1 MTDSSPS
8 EAGVKGSVLR
18 WLDGLGWDTYGLDD
32 GHGATVLDDRYARK
46 QSEVIYWD
54 LLAEAVVDLN
64 EELTPDNVERFLNS
78 LRRDLE
84 HDNLLDGNEAFHELL
99 TTGKKHTVDQQHNG
113 TKTIYADL
121 IDFEHPENNR
131 LHAVDEF
138 SVTRRGSIRPD
149 VTLLVNGIPIVQME
163 LKSVTQDN
171 DYYDAI
177 TDLMEYEQKVPRVF
191 VPALLNVAA
200 DGRTLKYGAVGA
212 DREFYQGWTTAPERY
227 QSDNEMKQAT
237 QALLN
242 PETLLDLL
250 KHFVFYESQPDQDAK
265 IVPRHMQYYAVKR
278 ILDRV
283 DRDEHRNG
291 LIWHTQGSGKSFTM
305 LFAAK
310 NLLERRIL
318 DAPQLFVV
326 VDTDKLNSQMRD
338 QLANLSFDRWTEAKS
353 IRGLEDTIAAGRSE
367 LVITTIQKFQDVDPD
382 VKPSDEVVVMSDEA
396 HRFMEAD
403 LGSRLEA
410 ALPDAYH
417 FGFTG
422 TPVREGDREK
432 DRNTFREF
440 SPEGEEY
447 LHRYS
452 IKDGIDDELI
462 LPVYFRLRHEMDW
475 DVDEAGLDE
484 EFDEAFATLPKDE
497 KLELIQEHVSSKML
511 AEIEPRVER
520 VVAEIDD
527 HFDGV
532 EKNGWK
538 GMVVTPSRES
548 AAMYGERLI
557 ERRGE
562 NAVEVL
568 YTATNDDPELIR
580 QFHTDPGER
589 DEIVREFKKENEPKL
604 LVVHNMLLTGFDAP
618 VLKTM
623 YLDRELRD
631 HSLMQAIARTNR
643 PADGKENGEIVD
655 FQGVFE
661 NIDDALD
668 YDDETKQYAAQD
680 SEQLFEKLQVQL
692 EAVLDIFDGIERENS
707 QEVIDECLDR
717 VSTHPEKRNFKQGFR
732 RLQDLYESVSP
743 DRQLVEE
750 GIDEDYSWLGRI
762 HTAFQ
767 RTNNRSERPE
777 EEMREKTREII
788 EKHVDIGE
796 IKREYPV
803 YELGE
808 KYLSE
813 LDHLDSDAAK
823 ASTIAPAIQDT
834 LQPRMG
840 RNPRY
845 ERLSERV
852 TDIVEEWQAGD
863 RADPEAVGAL
873 QEVEKEVL
881 AVEEEADRRG
891 MNDAEFA
898 IFTDL
903 TEERDLR
910 ISEETADKVARDI
923 VGTFDD
929 RVDTSYDGWETN
941 DKTVQEIELV
951 LLDVLIKEY
960 NRGELVTDEF
970 IDAVHTYL
978 IQNYVADEA

>member
-1 MTDSSPS
+1 MANAQPS
-8 EAGVKGSVLR
+8 EAGVQASVLR
-18 WLDGLGWDTYGLDD
+18 WLDSLGWNTYDD
-32 GHGATVLDDRYARK
+32 AKRGATVLDERFGRQ

-54 LLAEAVVDLN
+54 LLAEAVVDIN
-64 EELTPDNVERFLNS
+64 DELTEDNVDRFLNS
-78 LRRDLE
+78 LRRDLD
-84 HDNLLDGNEAFHELL
+84 HDNLLDGNEAFHEIL
-99 TTGKKHTVDQQHNG
+99 TTGKKHTVDQKHNG
-113 TKTIYADL
+113 TKTIYANL

-131 LHAVDEF
+131 LHAIDEF
-138 SVTRRGSIRPD
+138 AVSRRGSIRPD

-163 LKSVTQDN
+163 LKAVTQDN
-171 DYYDAI
+171 DFYDAI
-177 TDLMEYEQKVPRVF
+177 NDLQEYEEKVPRAF
-191 VPALLNVAA
+191 IPTLFNVAA
-200 DGRTLKYGAVGA
+200 DTRELRYGAVGA
-212 DREFYQGWTTAPERY
+212 THEFYQGWTTAPEQY
-227 QSDNEMKQAT
+227 QSDNDMKQAV

-242 PETLLDLL
+242 PATLLDLL
-250 KHFVFYESQPDQDAK
+250 KHFVFYEEQPDQDAK

-278 ILDRV
+278 ILERV
-283 DRDEHRNG
+283 NRGEHRKG

-305 LFAAK
+305 LFTAK
-310 NLLERRIL
+310 NLLDRDIL

-338 QLANLSFDRWTEAKS
+338 QLANLSFERWTEAKS
-353 IRGLEDTIAAGRSE
+353 IEGLEDTIAAGRSE
-367 LVITTIQKFQDVDPD
+367 LVVTTIQKFQDVNPG
-382 VKPSDEVVVMSDEA
+382 VQSSDEVVVMSDEA

-410 ALPDAYH
+410 ALPDAFH

-422 TPVREGDREK
+422 TPVREGDRDK
-432 DRNTFREF
+432 DRNTFDEF
-440 SPEGEEY
+440 SPGDEEY

-484 EFDEAFATLPKDE
+484 EFDEEFATLPKDE
-497 KLELIQEHVSSKML
+497 KLDIIREHVTSRML

-520 VVAEIDD
+520 VVEEIDD

-532 EKNGWK
+532 EKNSWK

-562 NAVEVL
+562 DVVEVL
-568 YTATNDDPELIR
+568 YTSTNDDPDLLQ

-589 DEIVREFKKENEPKL
+589 DQIVRDFKKENEPKL

-618 VLKTM
+618 ILKTM

-631 HSLMQAIARTNR
+631 HALMQAIARTNR

-668 YDDETKQYAAQD
+668 YDTETKQYAAQD
-680 SEQLFEKLQVQL
+680 SEQLFEKLQNQL
-692 EAVLDIFDGIERENS
+692 DAVLDIFEGISREDS
-707 QEVIDECLDR
+707 QEVVDKCLDR
-717 VSTHPEKRNFKQGFR
+717 VSTHPEKGQFKKGFR

-743 DRQLVEE
+743 DRRLVQE
-750 GIDEDYSWLGRI
+750 GIDEDYGWLGRI

-767 RTNNRSERPE
+767 RTNNRSNRPE
-777 EEMREKTREII
+777 DEMRAKTREII

-796 IKREYPV
+796 VKQNYPV

-808 KYLSE
+808 EYLDE
-813 LDHLDSDAAK
+813 LDHLDSDATK
-823 ASTIAPAIQDT
+823 ASTIAHAIQEST
-834 LQPRMG
+834 QPRMG
-840 RNPRY
+840 QNPRY
-845 ERLSERV
+845 ERLSDRV
-852 TDIVEEWQAGD
+852 TDIVEEWEAGD
-863 RADPEAVGAL
+863 RADPEAVEAL
-873 QEVEKEVL
+873 RKVEKEVL
-881 AVEEEADRRG
+881 AVEDEANERG
-891 MNDAEFA
+891 MSDAEFA

-903 TEERDLR
+903 TEERDIG
-910 ISEETADKVARDI
+910 ISEDTAEELARAIVAE
-923 VGTFDD
+923 FDD
-929 RVDTSYDGWETN
+929 RVDTSYDGWETT
-941 DKTVQEIELV
+941 DKTVKEIELV
-951 LLDVLIKEY
+951 LLDVLVKEY
-960 NRGELVTDEF
+960 DRGELVTDEF
-970 IDAVHTYL
+970 IDSVHTYL
-978 IQNYVADEA
+978 VQNYVADNR

>member
-1 MTDSSPS
+1 MANAQPS
-8 EAGVKGSVLR
+8 EAGVQESVLR
-18 WLDGLGWDTYGLDD
+18 WLDSLGWETYEDAER
-32 GHGATVLDDRYARK
+32 GATVLDERYGR
-46 QSEVIYWD
+46 QRSEVIYWD
-54 LLAEAVVDLN
+54 LLAEAVVDIN
-64 EELTPDNVERFLNS
+64 DELTEDNVDRFLNS
-78 LRRDLE
+78 LRRDLD
-84 HDNLLDGNEAFHELL
+84 HDNLLDGNEAFHEIL
-99 TTGKKHTVDQQHNG
+99 TTGKKHTVDQKHNG

-138 SVTRRGSIRPD
+138 AVSRRGSIRPD

-171 DYYDAI
+171 DFYDAI
-177 TDLMEYEQKVPRVF
+177 NDLQEYEETVPRAF
-191 VPALLNVAA
+191 IPTLFNVAA
-200 DGRTLKYGAVGA
+200 DTRELRYGAVGA
-212 DREFYQGWTTAPERY
+212 TYEFYQGWTTAPDQYR
-227 QSDNEMKQAT
+227 SDNDMKQAV

-242 PETLLDLL
+242 PDTLLDLL
-250 KHFVFYESQPDQDAK
+250 KHFVFYEEQPDQDAK

-278 ILDRV
+278 IVERV
-283 DRDEHRNG
+283 DRGEHRKG

-305 LFAAK
+305 LFTAK
-310 NLLERRIL
+310 NLLDRDIL

-338 QLANLSFDRWTEAKS
+338 QLANLSFERWTEAKH
-353 IRGLEDTIAAGRSE
+353 IEGLEDTIAAGRSE
-367 LVITTIQKFQDVDPD
+367 LVVTTIQKFQDVDPG
-382 VKPSDEVVVMSDEA
+382 VQSSDEVVVMSDEA
-396 HRFMEAD
+396 HRFMEAN
-403 LGSRLEA
+403 LGSRLA
-410 ALPDAYH
+410 ASLPDAFH

-422 TPVREGDREK
+422 TPVREGDRDK
-432 DRNTFREF
+432 DRNTFDEF
-440 SPEGEEY
+440 SPDDEEY

-452 IKDGIDDELI
+452 IKAGIDDELI

-484 EFDEAFATLPKDE
+484 EFDEEFATLPKDE
-497 KLELIQEHVSSKML
+497 KLEIIREHVTSRML

-548 AAMYGERLI
+548 AAMYGKRLI
-557 ERRGE
+557 GRRGE
-562 NAVEVL
+562 DAVEVL
-568 YTATNDDPELIR
+568 YTSTNDDPELLQ

-589 DEIVREFKKENEPKL
+589 DQIVRDFKKENEPKL

-618 VLKTM
+618 ILKTM

-631 HSLMQAIARTNR
+631 HALMQAIARTNR

-668 YDDETKQYAAQD
+668 YDTETKQYAAQD
-680 SEQLFEKLQVQL
+680 SERLFEKLRNQL
-692 EAVLDIFDGIERENS
+692 NAVLDIFEGISREDS
-707 QEVIDECLDR
+707 QEIVDECLDR
-717 VSTHPEKRNFKQGFR
+717 VSTHPEKGQFKKGFR

-743 DRQLVEE
+743 DRRLVEE
-750 GIDEDYSWLGRI
+750 GIDEDYGWLGRI

-767 RTNNRSERPE
+767 RTNNRSDRPE
-777 EEMREKTREII
+777 DEMRAKTREII
-788 EKHVDIGE
+788 EEHVDIGE
-796 IKREYPV
+796 VKQNYPV

-808 KYLSE
+808 EYLDE
-813 LDHLDSDAAK
+813 LDHLDSDATK
-823 ASTIAPAIQDT
+823 ASTIAHAIQEST
-834 LQPRMG
+834 QPRMG
-840 RNPRY
+840 QNPRY

-852 TDIVEEWQAGD
+852 TDIVEEWEAGD
-863 RADPEAVGAL
+863 RADPEAVEAL
-873 QEVEKEVL
+873 RAVEKEVL
-881 AVEEEADRRG
+881 AVEDEANERG
-891 MNDAEFA
+891 MSDAEFA

-903 TEERDLR
+903 TEERGID
-910 ISEETADKVARDI
+910 ISDDTAEELARAI
-923 VGTFDD
+923 VSEFDD
-929 RVDTSYDGWETN
+929 RVDTSYDGWETT
-941 DKTVQEIELV
+941 DKTVKEIELV
-951 LLDVLIKEY
+951 LLDVLVKEY
-960 NRGELVTDEF
+960 DRGELVTDEF

-978 IQNYVADEA
+978 IQNYVADER